1 MLQAVVVEDTVI
13 DTLTGSTFA
22 VYFPVFFGA
31 PWNPG
36 METEVAVILYVDGTP
51 IVSRGTCFCMGTG
64 IYAAAFERAAVFVSI
79 LYGIVA
85 PWAHFMPGRTERM
98 PGFVESDVCRG
109 VFR

>member
-13 DTLTGSTFA
+13 DTLTGSTLT
-22 VYFPVFFGA
+22 VYFLVFFGV

-36 METEVAVILYVDGTP
+36 IETEATVILYVDGAP
-51 IVSRGTCFCMGTG
+51 IVSGRTFFCMGAG
-64 IYAAAFERAAVFVSI
+64 FYASAFEWAAVFVCI

-85 PWAHFMPGRTERM
+85 PWAHFMPDRAEGM

-109 VFR
+109 VF